1 MQFIA
6 TVPKPKIL
14 FKNGAKMRPNQVEPT
29 IELKHLVQN
38 QGITF
43 DLTFTEPV
51 ILELI
56 KELDLLTLRKAK
68 FTGTVLPLS
77 KGDWE
82 LLGTLGATVEQP
94 CSLTLEPVRTRID
107 AAVLRKFRRS
117 PVKLSA
123 TGPDNEIP
131 DDDSEEQLGETI
143 DIIRVFSEALS
154 LELPDYPRAENAEV
168 ASAEFGPPGVTPLTD
183 DSIKPF
189 AMLANL
195 KDKLK

>member
-1 MQFIA
+1 
-6 TVPKPKIL
+6 
-14 FKNGAKMRPNQVEPT
+14 MRPNHAECDHRVEA
-29 IELKHLVQN
+29 LLQN

-168 ASAEFGPPGVTPLTD
+168 ASAEFGPPGVTALTD

-195 KDKLK
+195 KGKLK